1 VAVSACGGERQNPA
15 DRALGADAPP
25 GLALLLKSPFR
36 AVGDA
41 RGARFSGR
49 VPTLS
54 PREQPRDTLRMGRSF
69 GDSTSFALINAME
82 VVGSRLVVAD
92 QQMSKHIAVID
103 RESGRIEAWAG
114 GHGKGPREFL
124 NPNWFRVESVSPA
137 RVWAYDFQNRRETL
151 LRLDEPEGSMV
162 GGVRRLEAGQA
173 LERPIRAGNRIL
185 SSGLFV
191 DYTLLQMDTLG
202 KPLARLV
209 SDPPFK
215 ERHMPVRAGR
225 RILNRGFLDA
235 DPAGRRLAM
244 AYQWTSRI
252 DFFTADGTRLGSVQ
266 GPRPTTPRYRHRD
279 NLFFYDDA
287 AEMAYVSLHRPVRV
301 RPVLRDRRKAGR
313 PAAGQPGARVPLER
327 RLRGGAAAGP
337 AGGGV
342 HGERRRPHALREHP
356 GPVPR
361 GGRMAAPGGA
371 GGGRVQR
378 GRAGGRTVTK
388 ASPAP
393 PVRRARG
400 IGRAGQRA
408 AGAAAKSTSHSRR
421 FPCSLAR
428 PSRTA

>member
-1 VAVSACGGERQNPA
+1 MPSSSPRLRAAALVSLVAVSACGGERQNPA

-25 GLALLLKSPFR
+25 GLALLLESPVR

-41 RGARFSGR
+41 RGAPFSGR
-49 VPTLS
+49 VPRLS
-54 PREQPRDTLRMGRSF
+54 PRDQPRDTLRMGRSF
-69 GDSTSFALINAME
+69 GDSTSFALINAVE
-82 VVGSRLVVAD
+82 VVGRRLVVAD
-92 QQMSKHIAVID
+92 QRMTKHIAVID
-103 RESGRIEAWAG
+103 RESGRIEAHVG

-124 NPNWFRVESVSPA
+124 NPNWFRVESESPA

-151 LRLDEPEGSMV
+151 LKLDEPEASIV
-162 GGVRRLEAGQA
+162 GDVRRLEAGQA
-173 LERPIRAGNRIL
+173 LDRPIRAQGRIL

-279 NLFFYDDA
+279 NLFFYDEA
-287 AEMAYVSLHRPVRV
+287 AEMAYTSLRATDRYVYALFCGTDGKTKAPQLGNRV
-301 RPVLRDRRKAGR
+301 HVFRWNGDFVAELQLDQPVLEFAVSDDDRTLYASTVDPYPVVGEWRLPAEL
-313 PAAGQPGARVPLER
+313 AAGATNAV
-327 RLRGGAAAGP
+327 
-337 AGGGV
+337 
-342 HGERRRPHALREHP
+342 AL
-356 GPVPR
+356 
-361 GGRMAAPGGA
+361 
-371 GGGRVQR
+371 
-378 GRAGGRTVTK
+378 AGGR
-388 ASPAP
+388 
-393 PVRRARG
+393 
-400 IGRAGQRA
+400 
-408 AGAAAKSTSHSRR
+408 
-421 FPCSLAR
+421 
-428 PSRTA
+428 